1 MTLPGVQAGGQVS
14 TSIACANHPPNW
26 KSPMISLDLTPIECE
41 ILADVLDNY
50 LSDLRMEI
58 AATDSMDFRDKLKNR
73 KSVVEKVLSTLRRTQ

>member
-1 MTLPGVQAGGQVS
+1 
-14 TSIACANHPPNW
+14 
-26 KSPMISLDLTPIECE
+26 MISLDLTAIECE

-73 KSVVEKVLSTLRRTQ
+73 KSVVEKVLGTLRRTQ

>member
-1 MTLPGVQAGGQVS
+1 
-14 TSIACANHPPNW
+14 
-26 KSPMISLDLTPIECE
+26 MISLDLTPVECE

-73 KSVVEKVLSTLRRTQ
+73 KSVVEKVLGWLGRAQ

>member
-1 MTLPGVQAGGQVS
+1 
-14 TSIACANHPPNW
+14 
-26 KSPMISLDLTPIECE
+26 MISLDLTPIECE